1 MPKKTIK
8 QNSFTE
14 FLLYTTPNGKVKVE
28 IFLKDENIWL
38 TQKRIAELFDVGIPA
53 VNKHLTNIFESG
65 ELDENSVISILE
77 ITASDGKNYKTK
89 FYNLD
94 AIISVGYRVNS
105 SQATQFRIWATE
117 RLKEYIIKG
126 FTMDDERLKNP
137 DTIFGHDYF
146 EEQLARIR
154 DIRSSERR
162 MYQKITD
169 IYAQC
174 SADYS
179 SNSDITKDFF
189 ATVQNKLHFAITG
202 RTAAEIIS
210 ERVSSV
216 KPNMG
221 LTAWKNSPKGR
232 IRETDVIIAKNYL
245 NEKELDELNRIVEMY
260 LVFAESQARKG
271 KIMYMKDWVKKLD
284 SFLRFSENTILQDF
298 GKVSHEVA
306 VALAEEEYE
315 KYRKKQDE
323 NYISDFDRE
332 VRKILENKKAANQK
346 TKPEKYPDWTK

>member
-1 MPKKTIK
+1 MKKKNKIIE

-28 IFLKDENIWL
+28 IFLRNENIWL
-38 TQKRIAELFDVGIPA
+38 TQEKIALLFGVQRSAIT
-53 VNKHLTNIFESG
+53 KHLKNIFESG
-65 ELDENSVISILE
+65 ELDERVVSSILE
-77 ITASDGKNYKTK
+77 HTTIHGAIEGKTQTQSVK

-94 AIISVGYRVNS
+94 AILSVGYRVNS

-137 DTIFGHDYF
+137 NTIFGKDYF

-179 SNSDITKDFF
+179 SDSDITKVFF

-202 RTAAEIIS
+202 KTAAEIIS
-210 ERVSSV
+210 ERVNST
-216 KPNMG
+216 KQNMG
-221 LTAWKNSPKGR
+221 LTVWKNSPKGM
-232 IRETDVIIAKNYL
+232 IRETDVVIAKNYL
-245 NEKELDELNRIVEMY
+245 NESELDELNRIIEMY
-260 LVFAESQARKG
+260 LVFAENQARRG
-271 KIMYMKDWVKKLD
+271 KIMYMKDWVEKLD
-284 SFLRFSENTILQDF
+284 SFLQFSENTILQDL

-306 VALAEEEYE
+306 EAL
-315 KYRKKQDE
+315 
-323 NYISDFDRE
+323 DRE
-332 VRKILENKKAANQK
+332 NMRNTGLFKIKIIFPTLIARSKNL
-346 TKPEKYPDWTK
+346 